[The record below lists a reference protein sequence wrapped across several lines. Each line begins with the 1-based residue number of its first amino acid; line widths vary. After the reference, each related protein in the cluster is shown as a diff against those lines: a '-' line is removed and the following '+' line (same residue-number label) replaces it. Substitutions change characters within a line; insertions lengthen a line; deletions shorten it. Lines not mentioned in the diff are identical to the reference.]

1 MVDSRTARLAIRV
14 HRAVLL
20 LSGGRVGSRL
30 GSLEQVLL
38 TTSGRRTGRPWTTPL
53 ALTVAGE
60 TLVLIA
66 SDGGADRDPG
76 WYRNLR
82 VHPEAELRRGTRT
95 QRVRTR
101 TATGAERE
109 RLWRAA
115 VATYAGYA
123 DYQRRTDREIPVVV
137 CEPVT

>member
-1 MVDSRTARLAIRV
+1 MVDSRAARFAIRV

-38 TTSGRRTGRPWTTPL
+38 TTTGRRTGRPWTTPL
-53 ALTVAGE
+53 ALTVDDG
-60 TLVLIA
+60 TLVLVA
-66 SDGGADRDPG
+66 SDGGAARHPG
-76 WYRNLR
+76 WYRNLQA
-82 VHPEAELRRGTRT
+82 HPEAELRRGTTT

-115 VATYAGYA
+115 VATHAGYA
-123 DYQRRTDREIPVVV
+123 GYQRRTDREIPVVV
-137 CEPVT
+137 CEPLA